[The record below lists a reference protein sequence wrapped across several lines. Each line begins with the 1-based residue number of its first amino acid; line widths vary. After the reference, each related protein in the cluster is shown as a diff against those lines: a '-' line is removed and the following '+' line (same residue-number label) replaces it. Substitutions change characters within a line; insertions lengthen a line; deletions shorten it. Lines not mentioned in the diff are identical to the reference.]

1 MQNIK
6 RFYGTVVHD
15 AYCKSVGEGKYK
27 AEWTTQ
33 IPEAGEYEVYYT
45 VYDSLGGHEIRVEPA
60 EESMGWVSLGKYYLE
75 KGEAKVVLDDRGGGS
90 EEVDEKSEGGMR
102 MMQNKQMI
110 VADAVKWVR
119 RGR

>member
-1 MQNIK
+1 MGMLFQARK
-6 RFYGTVVHD
+6 KGT
-15 AYCKSVGEGKYK
+15 C
-27 AEWTTQ
+27 
-33 IPEAGEYEVYYT
+33 IYYT
-45 VYDSLGGHEIRVEPA
+45 VYDSSGGHEIRVEPA

>member
-1 MQNIK
+1 MGMLFQARK
-6 RFYGTVVHD
+6 KGT
-15 AYCKSVGEGKYK
+15 C
-27 AEWTTQ
+27 
-33 IPEAGEYEVYYT
+33 IYYT
-45 VYDSLGGHEIRVEPA
+45 VYDSSGSHEIRVEPA

-75 KGEAKVVLDDRGGGS
+75 KGETKVVLDDRGGGS